1 VARSTTKKKT
11 EPTVPDAKFV
21 TAKEAA
27 ALFRVTQRTIER
39 WAAAGY
45 FHPVTIGRQS
55 LIPRVEIVAALNT
68 HSSAPWAYEFTDGG
82 ELVAKTAEGKQVRG
96 F

>member
-1 VARSTTKKKT
+1 MARSTTKKAA
-11 EPTVPDAKFV
+11 PTIPDAKFI

-27 ALFRVTQRTIER
+27 ALFRVTHRTIER
-39 WAAAGY
+39 WTAAGY

-55 LIPRVEIVAALNT
+55 LIPRVEVVAALNT

-82 ELVAKTAEGKQVRG
+82 ELVAKTAEGKQVQG